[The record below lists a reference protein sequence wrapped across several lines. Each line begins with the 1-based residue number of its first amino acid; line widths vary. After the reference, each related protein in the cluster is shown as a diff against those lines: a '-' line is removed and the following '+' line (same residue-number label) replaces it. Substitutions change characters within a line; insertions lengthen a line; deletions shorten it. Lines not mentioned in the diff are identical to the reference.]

1 MKRSESN
8 ILNSVLVLTGIAI
21 FSVVTIASVYTLTK
35 NSIEKSQRFKE
46 QEAIRAVLPPYDHFD
61 TIPVEMNNGVET
73 TKVYK
78 AYDKNNDLVGAAVE
92 SSSNNGYKGH
102 IDIIV
107 GFDKKG
113 VIVNYSVLDQNE
125 TPGLGS
131 RMVDWFKTNKAKQ
144 SIIGKNATT
153 AHLNIS
159 ADGGEI
165 DAITAATVSSRA
177 FLFAV
182 RNAYFEFKSNTDEMI
197 NATENKA
204 RLIRLQQHEADSIR
218 QLENDSTST
227 ENNIEMKGQ
236 EQ

>member
-1 MKRSESN
+1 MKKSESN
-8 ILNSVLVLTGIAI
+8 ILNSVLVFTGIVI
-21 FSVVTIASVYTLTK
+21 FSVVTITSVYTLTK
-35 NSIEKSQRFKE
+35 NQIEKSQRYKQ
-46 QEAIRAVLPPYDHFD
+46 QEAIRSVLPPYDHFD
-61 TIPVEMNNGVET
+61 SIPVEMNNGVET

-78 AYDKNNDLVGAAVE
+78 AYDKNNELVGAAVE

-107 GFDKKG
+107 GFNKKG
-113 VIVNYSVLDQNE
+113 DILNYSVLDQKE
-125 TPGLGS
+125 TPGLGA
-131 RMVDWFKTNKAKQ
+131 RMVDWFKTKIAKQ
-144 SIIGKNATT
+144 NIIGKNAAT

-182 RNAYFEFKSNTDEMI
+182 RNAYFEFKSNTDELI

-204 RLIRLQQHEADSIR
+204 RLKMLQQHNADSIR
-218 QLENDSTST
+218 QLVNDSTSA

-236 EQ
+236 QQ